1 MSLGLNQITTATGR
15 QFAPLAP
22 RAEDISL
29 KDIGIALPR
38 INRFNGHTRWTY
50 SVAQHSLLVSA
61 HCPPELA
68 AWGLLH
74 DVAEIYTSD
83 IPTPVKRGIVGFD
96 EIEQRIL
103 QCVAERFALVW
114 PIPPELW
121 DIDRNALATEWRDLM
136 PSPERAAEF
145 GEPFSDAIQRIQEP
159 DVRERFRIR
168 CEKLEIE

>member
-15 QFAPLAP
+15 QFAPFAP

-50 SVAQHSLLVSA
+50 SVAQHSLLVSQ

-74 DVAEIYTSD
+74 DVAEIYLSD
-83 IPTPVKRGIVGFD
+83 IPTPVKRGLFGID
-96 EIEQRIL
+96 AIEMRIL
-103 QCVAERFALVW
+103 QCVAERFGLVW
-114 PIPPELW
+114 PIPAELW
-121 DIDRNALATEWRDLM
+121 KIDGNALATEWRDLM
-136 PSPERAAEF
+136 PGPDRAAEF
-145 GEPFSDAIQRIQEP
+145 GEPFASPIPALVEST
-159 DVRERFRIR
+159 VRYDLRRRCDELGIR
-168 CEKLEIE
+168 